1 MQLEDGHPVTRR
13 LASRGRVIVIDLV
26 IWFVS
31 ALLAERVHP
40 VPASPKRSATD
51 VKTQDEFA
59 AQVS

>member
-31 ALLAERVHP
+31 ALLAERVT
-40 VPASPKRSATD
+40 ASSCITE
-51 VKTQDEFA
+51 TFGN
-59 AQVS
+59 